1 MIEGLVKYLFN
12 AIFKLSQN
20 TQFSCALEFFI
31 LNTIKIL
38 LVLPALS
45 FAASFTRSCFT
56 VEKKRKVLPHK
67 KKFIGNILI
76 TLGQNFIRTRPV
88 VNIPGIIIIEW
99 NRAGR

>member
-1 MIEGLVKYLFN
+1 MIESLVEYIVN

-20 TQFSCALEFFI
+20 TQFSYALEFFI
-31 LNTIKIL
+31 LNTITIL
-38 LVLPALS
+38 LLLPVII

-56 VEKKRKVLPHK
+56 VEKKRTVLPHK

-76 TLGQNFIRTRPV
+76 TLGQNFIRTRAM

-99 NRAGR
+99 NRAGW